1 MMFLIIN
8 FYHYSFIITQI
19 DKRTVEDQ
27 IPALRWQQ
35 CAIQKH
41 ACRQQADFCVRIKLL
56 SNGTIG
62 DGGTVAATYMR
73 QLMG

>member
-1 MMFLIIN
+1 MT
-8 FYHYSFIITQI
+8 SRVASQI
-19 DKRTVEDQ
+19 DKRTVEHH
-27 IPALRWQQ
+27 IPALRRQQ

-62 DGGTVAATYMR
+62 DGGIVAAVLR
-73 QLMG
+73 HHSGSQ